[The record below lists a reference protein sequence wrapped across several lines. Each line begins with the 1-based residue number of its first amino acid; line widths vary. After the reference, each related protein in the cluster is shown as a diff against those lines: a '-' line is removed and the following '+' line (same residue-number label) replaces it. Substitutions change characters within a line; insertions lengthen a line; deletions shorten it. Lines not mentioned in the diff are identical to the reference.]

1 MIYKDMPAS
10 WRRTF
15 LTLWLG
21 CFITGLGFSMTM
33 PFMALYIESFGH
45 YSRTQINFY
54 SGLAFSVTYFAQ
66 AVVSPYW
73 GNLADRKGRKLMCL
87 RASGVMTFTVFLTGL
102 ATNVYMIIFL
112 RLLQGA
118 FSGYINNST
127 AFMAGEAPKGHSG
140 AIMSQ
145 MMTASV
151 TGNLL
156 GPMFGGAIA
165 GIFGYRAPF
174 MIFGVL
180 MGIVFL
186 MTLTTKEHFTPIP
199 AKEMKPMKE
208 VFAGLKNRR
217 LIFFMFATTL
227 LVQMS
232 LMSISPI
239 ISLLVKQLMHGV
251 GNVSFVSGIVA
262 AMPGFGTLLVASRL
276 GNKMDEVGP
285 LKILMLGLILATCLF
300 VPMYFASSPV
310 SLGGLR
316 FALGMAN
323 AAMLPAVQTVLTTSV
338 PHEAFGR
345 IFSWNQSFQAAGGMF
360 GPMIGSAVSSIF
372 SYQSVFLATAIFVFI
387 DFWIV
392 FSVRKIA

>member
-1 MIYKDMPAS
+1 M
-10 WRRTF
+10 
-15 LTLWLG
+15 
-21 CFITGLGFSMTM
+21 
-33 PFMALYIESFGH
+33 
-45 YSRTQINFY
+45 
-54 SGLAFSVTYFAQ
+54 
-66 AVVSPYW
+66 
-73 GNLADRKGRKLMCL
+73 
-87 RASGVMTFTVFLTGL
+87 
-102 ATNVYMIIFL
+102 
-112 RLLQGA
+112 
-118 FSGYINNST
+118 
-127 AFMAGEAPKGHSG
+127 
-140 AIMSQ
+140 
-145 MMTASV
+145 
-151 TGNLL
+151 
-156 GPMFGGAIA
+156 
-165 GIFGYRAPF
+165 
-174 MIFGVL
+174 
-180 MGIVFL
+180 
-186 MTLTTKEHFTPIP
+186 
-199 AKEMKPMKE
+199 
-208 VFAGLKNRR
+208 KNRR

-360 GPMIGSAVSSIF
+360 GPMIGSSVSSIF

-392 FSVRKIA
+392 FSVRKMA

>member
-199 AKEMKPMKE
+199 AKEADEGSFCRFEKSPPDFLHVCNYAVGSNVIDVNFSNHKLIGQTIN
-208 VFAGLKNRR
+208 AWRR
-217 LIFFMFATTL
+217 
-227 LVQMS
+227 QC
-232 LMSISPI
+232 
-239 ISLLVKQLMHGV
+239 
-251 GNVSFVSGIVA
+251 FVCQRHRCCNARVW
-262 AMPGFGTLLVASRL
+262 
-276 GNKMDEVGP
+276 
-285 LKILMLGLILATCLF
+285 
-300 VPMYFASSPV
+300 YFACCI
-310 SLGGLR
+310 
-316 FALGMAN
+316 
-323 AAMLPAVQTVLTTSV
+323 
-338 PHEAFGR
+338 E
-345 IFSWNQSFQAAGGMF
+345 
-360 GPMIGSAVSSIF
+360 
-372 SYQSVFLATAIFVFI
+372 
-387 DFWIV
+387 
-392 FSVRKIA
+392 VRKQDG

>member
-310 SLGGLR
+310 
-316 FALGMAN
+316 
-323 AAMLPAVQTVLTTSV
+323 
-338 PHEAFGR
+338 
-345 IFSWNQSFQAAGGMF
+345 
-360 GPMIGSAVSSIF
+360 
-372 SYQSVFLATAIFVFI
+372 
-387 DFWIV
+387 
-392 FSVRKIA
+392 

>member
-73 GNLADRKGRKLMCL
+73 GNLADQKGRKLMCL

-156 GPMFGGAIA
+156 GPMFGGAVA

-174 MIFGVL
+174 
-180 MGIVFL
+180 
-186 MTLTTKEHFTPIP
+186 
-199 AKEMKPMKE
+199 
-208 VFAGLKNRR
+208 
-217 LIFFMFATTL
+217 
-227 LVQMS
+227 
-232 LMSISPI
+232 
-239 ISLLVKQLMHGV
+239 
-251 GNVSFVSGIVA
+251 
-262 AMPGFGTLLVASRL
+262 
-276 GNKMDEVGP
+276 
-285 LKILMLGLILATCLF
+285 
-300 VPMYFASSPV
+300 
-310 SLGGLR
+310 
-316 FALGMAN
+316 
-323 AAMLPAVQTVLTTSV
+323 
-338 PHEAFGR
+338 
-345 IFSWNQSFQAAGGMF
+345 
-360 GPMIGSAVSSIF
+360 IGSRA
-372 SYQSVFLATAIFVFI
+372 
-387 DFWIV
+387 
-392 FSVRKIA
+392 

>member
-174 MIFGVL
+174 MIFVGSNVIDVNFSNHKL
-180 MGIVFL
+180 IGQTINAWRRQCFVCQRHRCCNARVR
-186 MTLTTKEHFTPIP
+186 HFACCI
-199 AKEMKPMKE
+199 EI
-208 VFAGLKNRR
+208 R
-217 LIFFMFATTL
+217 
-227 LVQMS
+227 
-232 LMSISPI
+232 
-239 ISLLVKQLMHGV
+239 KQDG
-251 GNVSFVSGIVA
+251 
-262 AMPGFGTLLVASRL
+262 
-276 GNKMDEVGP
+276 
-285 LKILMLGLILATCLF
+285 
-300 VPMYFASSPV
+300 
-310 SLGGLR
+310 
-316 FALGMAN
+316 
-323 AAMLPAVQTVLTTSV
+323 
-338 PHEAFGR
+338 
-345 IFSWNQSFQAAGGMF
+345 
-360 GPMIGSAVSSIF
+360 
-372 SYQSVFLATAIFVFI
+372 
-387 DFWIV
+387 
-392 FSVRKIA
+392 

>member
-262 AMPGFGTLLVASRL
+262 AMPGFGTLLVAS
-276 GNKMDEVGP
+276 
-285 LKILMLGLILATCLF
+285 
-300 VPMYFASSPV
+300 SPV

-392 FSVRKIA
+392 FSVRKMA